1 MPYTGTV
8 ITSANT
14 TSYTNSSVIWTAW
27 TQATTTTSTGTVT
40 IPYLNNVWNGWN
52 AGTIGSVT
60 ATSIYSAN
68 NTAWINWNGMPVARA
83 GAPVYVAPPET
94 EAARM
99 ARIEREARWA
109 EERVAQEAER
119 AASNRRAEALLQ
131 AHLTPD
137 QQRQLA
143 QEDWFM
149 IDSKSGKKYRINR
162 GRSANIDVLDETGK
176 VVRSLCVHPGE
187 AVPDADTMLSQA
199 LMLKHD
205 EEALLRIANVHGI
218 HHGFRRRPLVQP
230 AAA

>member
-1 MPYTGTV
+1 MPYTGTAV
-8 ITSANT
+8 TSANT
-14 TSYTNSSVIWTAW
+14 TSYTGNSSVIWTTW
-27 TQATTTTSTGTVT
+27 TQATTSTGSITV
-40 IPYLNNVWNGWN
+40 PYLNNVWTGWN
-52 AGTIGSVT
+52 SGTNSVT
-60 ATSIYSAN
+60 ATAGGYYSAN
-68 NTAWINWNGMPVARA
+68 TVWTNWNGMPVARA

-94 EAARM
+94 EAART
-99 ARIEREARWA
+99 ARVEREARWA
-109 EERVAQEAER
+109 EERVAQAAER
-119 AASNRRAEALLQ
+119 EASNRRAEALLQ

-218 HHGFRRRPLVQP
+218 NHGFRRRPLVQP

>member
-8 ITSANT
+8 TSAGT
-14 TSYTNSSVIWTAW
+14 ASYTNNSSVIWTAW
-27 TQATTTTSTGTVT
+27 TQATTTTSTGSITV
-40 IPYLNNVWNGWN
+40 PYLNNVWNGWN
-52 AGTIGSVT
+52 AGSVT
-60 ATSIYSAN
+60 ATAGSYYSAN
-68 NTAWINWNGMPVARA
+68 NTVWINWNGMPVARA
-83 GAPVYVAPPET
+83 GAPVYAAPPET
-94 EAARM
+94 EAART
-99 ARIEREARWA
+99 ARVEREARYA
-109 EERVAQEAER
+109 EQRVAQEAER

-218 HHGFRRRPLVQP
+218 NHGFRRRPLVQP